1 MIKASGKGFQHRID
15 PKQQNPRDTA
25 PLTLSISSSMRDLTS
40 TAVYHL
46 WKLSLLVGNSYQKAQ
61 QNVMTSETKTINTLY
76 QVIHGST
83 QKLNTDKD

>member
-1 MIKASGKGFQHRID
+1 MIKASGKGFQNRID